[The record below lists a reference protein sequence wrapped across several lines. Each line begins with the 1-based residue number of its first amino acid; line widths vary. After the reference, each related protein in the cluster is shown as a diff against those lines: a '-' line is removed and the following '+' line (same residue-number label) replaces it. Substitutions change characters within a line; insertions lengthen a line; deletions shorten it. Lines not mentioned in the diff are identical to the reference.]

1 MILNSNGEN
10 VWFVPVILRSFC
22 QVDIEYFPF
31 DEQTC
36 ILRFGSWTYHGL
48 ELDFNLLNDS
58 VDLSKYK
65 SSGEFELV
73 TVTAKREVLE
83 YRYVSTLFA
92 LWAKQFYVVS
102 NGSTLFNVVGAESL
116 GVFTENA

>member
-1 MILNSNGEN
+1 MVCSRYLTKLLSSGHRIFSVRRAN
-10 VWFVPVILRSFC
+10 VHTEVLMLIN
-22 QVDIEYFPF
+22 
-31 DEQTC
+31 
-36 ILRFGSWTYHGL
+36 HGL

-116 GVFTENA
+116 GVFTGNA